1 VNYLFESHLEE
12 IQVLCQNYQVE
23 SLYAIGHSVE
33 DEISGEQV
41 LDLLIDFNGL
51 TTDKE
56 IEQTF
61 RMTYLLEK
69 VFQHKVNLIRWI
81 EAEYLGF
88 LNEENP
94 TRILLFKK

>member
-1 VNYLFESHLEE
+1 MNYLFESHMEE
-12 IQVLCQNYQVE
+12 IQVLCQNYHVE

-51 TTDKE
+51 TKDKE
-56 IEQTF
+56 MEQTF
-61 RMTYLLEK
+61 RMKYLLEK
-69 VFQHKVNLIRWI
+69 VFQHKVNLIKWL
-81 EAEYLGF
+81 EAEYLGV

-94 TRILLFKK
+94 TQILLFKK